1 MRMRIGRVDAS
12 TAQDSTISLRPR
24 RLTLRKEDPA
34 AGLVNNG
41 GRASH
46 AERDAQSPSIL
57 SWRK

>member
-1 MRMRIGRVDAS
+1 MRMRIGGVDAS

-46 AERDAQSPSIL
+46 AERDANE
-57 SWRK
+57 